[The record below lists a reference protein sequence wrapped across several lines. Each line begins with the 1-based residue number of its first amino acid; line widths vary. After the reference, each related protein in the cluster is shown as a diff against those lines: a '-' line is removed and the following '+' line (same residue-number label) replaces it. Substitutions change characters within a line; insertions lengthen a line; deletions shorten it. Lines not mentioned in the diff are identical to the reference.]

1 MLAPDDRGGKARVGE
16 VARLFVVH
24 SIFFVPLGGSAVDTI
39 TLSPAEAADTIRRD
53 PRCRLGQQPDHDEI
67 ARCAYELYVSR
78 GAEDGRDLQDWLEAE
93 RQLTKA
99 PKRRAKKP
107 AAPSPSRRSVKP

>member
-1 MLAPDDRGGKARVGE
+1 V
-16 VARLFVVH
+16 
-24 SIFFVPLGGSAVDTI
+24 
-39 TLSPAEAADTIRRD
+39 TLSR
-53 PRCRLGQQPDHDEI
+53 QPDHEEI
-67 ARCAYELYVSR
+67 ARCAYELFLAR

-107 AAPSPSRRSVKP
+107 ATPSARRRSKSWRLRWSPKP

>member
-1 MLAPDDRGGKARVGE
+1 
-16 VARLFVVH
+16 
-24 SIFFVPLGGSAVDTI
+24 
-39 TLSPAEAADTIRRD
+39 
-53 PRCRLGQQPDHDEI
+53 LGQQPDHDEI
-67 ARCAYELYVSR
+67 ARCAYDLYVSR

-93 RQLTKA
+93 RQLSKA